1 MSPPTCQ
8 LVNLFSPTPNDTHSG
23 RTTPSSLGGATR
35 GRSSPL
41 TVDSNATGARSF
53 DMQTEVMI
61 HPNPRQRSFSVA
73 DPDVLA
79 VRKPSGKEKGSPA

>member
-1 MSPPTCQ
+1 M
-8 LVNLFSPTPNDTHSG
+8 
-23 RTTPSSLGGATR
+23 
-35 GRSSPL
+35 PL
-41 TVDSNATGARSF
+41 GARSF